1 VVLLVCRPFSFK
13 ESLLEGLDPYSIK
26 CIYHVL
32 LEELGCSVVP
42 QQWGAPTPAG
52 GWDAEQWEGKVLQG
66 AFAPV
71 SRKGL
76 GRCLTKV
83 KGAGYRIL
91 APDLR
96 ETENMEPD
104 SLAVVVVCPQVVYA
118 AVTNPAAK
126 MVDLNPQLRGPW
138 GQPCTVSFGGFNSRF
153 RVGGGNTSLQQG
165 REAACGRMTVSYD
178 VC

>member
-1 VVLLVCRPFSFK
+1 VVLLVCRPFAFK
-13 ESLLEGLDPYSIK
+13 KSLLEGLDLDSINR
-26 CIYHVL
+26 VL
-32 LEELGCSVVP
+32 LEELGCRSVP

-52 GWDAEQWEGKVLQG
+52 GWDKEKWSDRVLQG

-71 SRKGL
+71 SRQGL
-76 GRCLTKV
+76 DRCLMHV
-83 KGAGYRIL
+83 KGGGYRIL